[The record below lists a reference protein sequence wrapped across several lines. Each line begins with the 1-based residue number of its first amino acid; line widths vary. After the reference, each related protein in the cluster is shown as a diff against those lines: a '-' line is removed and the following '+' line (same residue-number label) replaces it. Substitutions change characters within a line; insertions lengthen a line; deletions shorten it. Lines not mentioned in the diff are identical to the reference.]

1 MSRQDYERIARVLR
15 QQLDRAELADRA
27 DGDWDVRQVVVAR
40 IARDLAAELK
50 ADNERFDMRRFFRAC
65 GLDSQGGLW

>member
-27 DGDWDVRQVVVAR
+27 DGDWGVRQVVVAR
-40 IARDLAAELK
+40 IARDLGAEFQ

-65 GLDSQGGLW
+65 GLDSRGNLW